1 MTHMTLEEKIQNLK
15 YTSFNDSKENNF
27 ETGEYAFYLLQI
39 SRNEAWP
46 VKFIGRS
53 GDHLQFKKND
63 VVISIPVANITEI
76 DYYYIFFKWE
86 MTNII

>member
-1 MTHMTLEEKIQNLK
+1 MTLEEKILNLK
-15 YTSFNDSKENNF
+15 NTKFDDPKENNF

-53 GDHLQFKKND
+53 GDQLYFKRSD
-63 VVISIPVANITEI
+63 VIISIPATNVTEI
-76 DYYYIFFKWE
+76 DFYYIFFKWE
-86 MTNII
+86 LDVT